1 MQRSWTGGG
10 NCNLLPL
17 KKKKKKPSRRERN
30 RENFEETTAR
40 NNSSKI
46 QRMSVMAIIKTLTI

>member
-17 KKKKKKPSRRERN
+17 KKKKKNLHAVKETERTLRRQRH
-30 RENFEETTAR
+30 ETIHQ
-40 NNSSKI
+40 KY
-46 QRMSVMAIIKTLTI
+46 KE